1 MMFTGMTATREARFD
16 TVRPSDDGPHV
27 TTKFRQRLRRLCG
40 SALCLLVALA
50 AVSFSHQS
58 LADDY
63 PNRRVRVII
72 PYTPGGTPDVLFRM
86 VGQALS
92 SKWGQPVVIE
102 NRPGGNTFIGTSAL
116 VNSPADGY
124 TLMLTADNT
133 FIINPLFYKSM
144 PYQMSDLAP
153 ITLVASAPHMLAI
166 TKNAP
171 AKSVQ
176 DFIAWAKSK
185 PDTIMYGTT
194 GPAGLQRLSM
204 ELFSRIA
211 GIKLMQVPYKGAPEA
226 ITAVLT
232 GEVTASINSVASLLP
247 HVAAGNMRTLGV
259 ASIKRVALA
268 PDIPTIQ
275 EQGVPGF
282 SSQGSFGLFGPAALP
297 DAIRDKIQ
305 ADVAAVLTQPEIRAY
320 LVKRGFEPVGN
331 SAAEFR
337 AFIASETEKWKRVI
351 SDANIKAD

>member
-1 MMFTGMTATREARFD
+1 
-16 TVRPSDDGPHV
+16 
-27 TTKFRQRLRRLCG
+27 
-40 SALCLLVALA
+40 
-50 AVSFSHQS
+50 
-58 LADDY
+58 
-63 PNRRVRVII
+63 
-72 PYTPGGTPDVLFRM
+72 
-86 VGQALS
+86 
-92 SKWGQPVVIE
+92 
-102 NRPGGNTFIGTSAL
+102 
-116 VNSPADGY
+116 
-124 TLMLTADNT
+124 MLTADNT

-275 EQGVPGF
+275 EQGVPGQLPGIVWAVWAGR
-282 SSQGSFGLFGPAALP
+282 SAGRHPRQDPGRRRRRADSAGNPGVSGEAGLRARRQQRGRVPRLHRQRNREVETRDCGGEYQGRLTGQRSGMNRAPALQGAPAATIMGSIRGPAHA
-297 DAIRDKIQ
+297 RKTQ
-305 ADVAAVLTQPEIRAY
+305 ARVDPPGR
-320 LVKRGFEPVGN
+320 VGR
-331 SAAEFR
+331 SL
-337 AFIASETEKWKRVI
+337 
-351 SDANIKAD
+351 